1 MSGVRVWTRELMG
14 TVFSVHVVGDASGGP
29 EQRAAEDLAA
39 ARFFD
44 EVSGI
49 ERIFSTFRDDS
60 EVSRIRRGEL
70 DFASADPRVGT
81 VAAACDE
88 AETATAGRF
97 SVHWRGGFDPTGYV
111 KGWSVDIAGAGHLE
125 PLLREPGIRALGV
138 NAGGDVRVWSRPET
152 PWTWRVGV
160 ADPARRGAIVATIEL
175 TSGAVATSGTAER
188 GTHHRAGE
196 RPSCGWSPQCDRRRR
211 RPGDRRRLGERGGR
225 RGRGGS
231 VVDQG
236 SAGRVGAD
244 RLVRR
249 WRPALRERR
258 RALHRAGR
266 VRTAIPAVSRV
277 EASEGTSCPRARC
290 ALR

>member
-97 SVHWRGGFDPTGYV
+97 SAHWRGGFDPTGYV

-138 NAGGDVRVWSRPET
+138 NAGADVRVWSRPET

-188 GTHHRAGE
+188 GGAPMSFVKRFGWVGRRGLRRGAWRTGRRSGGVRGRSGPGCGVFLRRVCVRS
-196 RPSCGWSPQCDRRRR
+196 RP
-211 RPGDRRRLGERGGR
+211 GR
-225 RGRGGS
+225 RGR
-231 VVDQG
+231 
-236 SAGRVGAD
+236 VGP
-244 RLVRR
+244 RTRTGTVR
-249 WRPALRERR
+249 A
-258 RALHRAGR
+258 
-266 VRTAIPAVSRV
+266 
-277 EASEGTSCPRARC
+277 
-290 ALR
+290 